1 MWISFAL
8 AMAMTSALAQSD
20 QLTISNVRATYDF
33 LGPNRPDDKILPG
46 DKYTVAFDVD
56 GLKTEPDGK
65 VSFSMA
71 MDLTDP
77 SGKVVYSQPA
87 KDQEAYLSLGGS
99 RATNSV
105 WFYTRPDGKSGK
117 YTVKVTVADKASK
130 ASRSFTREYEILPKD
145 FGIVQLF
152 TTADPDARVPAP
164 LSGITG
170 QFLHVNFAVVGF
182 ERNKGSN
189 QPDVRAEMRVLDEKG
204 KPTLEKAVEGRINEK
219 VPSDILLL
227 PMQFHLA
234 LNRPGKFTI
243 ELKAL
248 DSAAGKTAKKIRL
261 PLTVVEQK
269 PPVE

>member
-8 AMAMTSALAQSD
+8 AIALTAAPAQSD
-20 QLTISNVRATYDF
+20 QLTISNVRATYDL

-46 DKYTVAFDVD
+46 DKYTIAFDVE
-56 GLKTEPDGK
+56 GLKLAPDGK

-71 MDLTDP
+71 MELTDA

-105 WFYTRPDGKSGK
+105 WFYTKPDGKPGK
-117 YTVKVTVADKASK
+117 YTVKVTVADKSTK
-130 ASRSFTREYEILPKD
+130 ASQSFTREYEVLPKE

-152 TTADPDARVPAP
+152 TTSDANALVPAP
-164 LSGITG
+164 LSGVTG
-170 QFLHVNFAVVGF
+170 QFLHVNFGVVGF
-182 ERNKGSN
+182 DRNKGNN
-189 QPDVRAEMRVLDEKG
+189 QPDVRVEMRVLDEKG
-204 KPTLEKAVEGRINEK
+204 KPTLEKAVEGAINEK
-219 VPSDILLL
+219 VPSDIVFL

-243 ELKAL
+243 ELKAV
-248 DSAAGKTAKKIRL
+248 DNAAGKTAKKIRL

-269 PPVE
+269 ASTE